1 MGRNDPG
8 SKSAIRKGCTCPVE
22 DNNFGKGVN
31 NLDNEPMFWMN
42 QDCPLHG
49 NDQDTDEVEDELDR
63 YLLPR
68 A

>member
-8 SKSAIRKGCTCPVE
+8 GSSAVKNGCTCPVM
-22 DNNFGKGVN
+22 DNNRGKGVAT
-31 NLDNEPMFWMN
+31 LDGDILFWMD

-49 NDQDTDEVEDELDR
+49 QDNNNDEDEDELDR

>member
-22 DNNFGKGVN
+22 DNNYGKGVL
-31 NLDNEPMFWMN
+31 NLEKEPLFWMD
-42 QDCPLHG
+42 QDCPVHG
-49 NDQDTDEVEDELDR
+49 NHNRDEEEDELDR